1 MSVEQ
6 SGAVTPGHAVKWVT
20 DNVIQD
26 AGVIPAAQRVLA
38 TFINAD
44 FNSTG
49 DQPIIIPAAITAFQL
64 TAILVT
70 NATISL
76 TTAAGG
82 FYTAASQGGTP
93 IVAAGQVY
101 TALTNPNLLAT
112 LTRTAFA
119 QSARF
124 SNNNLTGNTIY
135 FSLTTP
141 QGVAANADIYL
152 IGIDL
157 SVQS

>member
-1 MSVEQ
+1 M
-6 SGAVTPGHAVKWVT
+6 
-20 DNVIQD
+20 D
-26 AGVIPAAQRVLA
+26 AGASPAAQRVLA

-44 FNSTG
+44 FNTIT
-49 DQPIIIPAAITAFQL
+49 DQPIIVPAAITAFQL

-70 NATISL
+70 NATLSL

-93 IVAAGQVY
+93 IVANTQVY
-101 TALTNPNLLAT
+101 TTLTNSNLLLS

-124 SNNNLTGNTIY
+124 SANLLVNNTIY

-141 QGVAANADIYL
+141 QGVPANADIYL

-157 SVQS
+157 SVQA